1 MATEAGRGWREGTGT
16 SILSV
21 CLWLPGASGEMSKTG
36 TGAVVMTAAV
46 VTGMGRRGVR
56 SSSSETAGTRLGE
69 EGQGGSDVSGVA
81 VPGPAAVRRMA
92 QGAASGSEGGSD
104 VSGGAV
110 PGPAAVRRMAQ
121 GTAGESDGG
130 AVESEGGA
138 PVLAGELATG
148 AATGGESGAVESE
161 GGAPAPAGELAA
173 GAAVGCDAEVAWQA
187 KELATGGSV
196 CCDARFA
203 WQAKELAT
211 GEAVCCVARFAW
223 QAKELAVGGLVRWG
237 LRHFFGKLAALG
249 CRFGDSFAGLQSA
262 GGCNRL
268 GFTAES
274 RRALAW
280 CTCDNGGVIEYR

>member
-1 MATEAGRGWREGTGT
+1 
-16 SILSV
+16 
-21 CLWLPGASGEMSKTG
+21 
-36 TGAVVMTAAV
+36 MTAAV

-56 SSSSETAGTRLGE
+56 SSSSETAGTGLGE
-69 EGQGGSDVSGVA
+69 EGQGGSDVSGV
-81 VPGPAAVRRMA
+81 
-92 QGAASGSEGGSD
+92 
-104 VSGGAV
+104 AV

-187 KELATGGSV
+187 KELATG
-196 CCDARFA
+196 
-203 WQAKELAT
+203 
-211 GEAVCCVARFAW
+211 EAVCCVARFAW

-249 CRFGDSFAGLQSA
+249 CRFGDSF
-262 GGCNRL
+262 RL
-268 GFTAES
+268 GCRARVAATDLGLRQSHVVHS
-274 RRALAW
+274 RGALA
-280 CTCDNGGVIEYR
+280 TTAG

>member
-1 MATEAGRGWREGTGT
+1 
-16 SILSV
+16 
-21 CLWLPGASGEMSKTG
+21 
-36 TGAVVMTAAV
+36 MTAAV
-46 VTGMGRRGVR
+46 VTVMGRRGVR
-56 SSSSETAGTRLGE
+56 SSSSETAGTGLGE

-138 PVLAGELATG
+138 P
-148 AATGGESGAVESE
+148 
-161 GGAPAPAGELAA
+161 APAGELAA

-196 CCDARFA
+196 CCD
-203 WQAKELAT
+203 
-211 GEAVCCVARFAW
+211 ARFAW